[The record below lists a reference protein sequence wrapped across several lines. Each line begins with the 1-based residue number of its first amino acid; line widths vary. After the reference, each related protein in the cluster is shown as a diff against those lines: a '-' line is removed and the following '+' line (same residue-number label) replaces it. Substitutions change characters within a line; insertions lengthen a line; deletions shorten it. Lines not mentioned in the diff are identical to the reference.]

1 MVDKEPND
9 TDRPNIFDQLAAI
22 EGSISVFD
30 KTWPPAMTFPVPP
43 PPSPSPPVVYVPR
56 SAVAR
61 LVEDALI
68 LLRSQSTDENGY
80 VAYLPFDVNQSFDER
95 ALIFLQSLVSVNV
108 KLKLK

>member
-1 MVDKEPND
+1 MADND
-9 TDRPNIFDQLAAI
+9 PKDADRENIFDQLARL
-22 EGSISVFD
+22 EGSISAFD

-43 PPSPSPPVVYVPR
+43 PRPSPPLTAYIPH
-56 SAVAR
+56 SAVMR

-68 LLRSQSTDENGY
+68 LLRSQSTDTEGH
-80 VAYLPFDVNQSFDER
+80 VAYLPFDLNQSFDER